1 MKHTY
6 FLSPRWVWP
15 SHTSIIS
22 IVMSRD
28 WIVRIFLMSQ
38 SLRVIHVRT
47 EIEVL
52 CDIVMF
58 SVLLDL
64 K

>member
-1 MKHTY
+1 M
-6 FLSPRWVWP
+6 
-15 SHTSIIS
+15 
-22 IVMSRD
+22 
-28 WIVRIFLMSQ
+28 IFLMSQ
-38 SLRVIHVRT
+38 SSGVIHVRT
-47 EIEVL
+47 EIVEVL